1 VGKTRVA
8 VLLAERLGGELV
20 SADSRQ
26 VYRGLDIGTNKAR
39 PAELRGI
46 RQHLVDICDP
56 QEPFTVADYQRRAW
70 QAIGEVLTRRRLPI
84 LVGGSGLYVRAVVDG
99 LNFGATGPNTQ
110 RRRRWEALA
119 DRAGLEVLQTRLY
132 AVDPAAAARIHS
144 GDRRRLIRAL
154 EVFELS
160 GAPLSAQQTTTPP
173 PHKAVVV
180 GLTAPRD
187 RLHQWIEERVPTMLA
202 RGLLEET
209 ARLRAAGLPRHNRAL
224 EGIGYAEMVAVLEG
238 EMSLD
243 AALAHMTRA
252 TRRYAKR
259 QLTWFRADP
268 ATRWFDVTET
278 EIADI
283 ERFVR
288 QAVSW
293 EQGPG

>member
-1 VGKTRVA
+1 MGKTRVA
-8 VLLAERLGGELV
+8 VLLAERLGGELIG
-20 SADSRQ
+20 ADSRQ
-26 VYRGLDIGTNKAR
+26 VYRGLDVGTNKAG
-39 PAELRGI
+39 PEELRGI

-70 QAIGEVLTRRRLPI
+70 QAIDEVLARRRLPI

-99 LNFGATGPNTQ
+99 LNFGAAAPDSA

-119 DRAGLEVLQTRLY
+119 DRAGLEVLQTRLQT
-132 AVDPAAAARIHS
+132 VDPAAAARIHP

-160 GAPLSAQQTTTPP
+160 GAPLSVQQTTTPP

-180 GLTAPRD
+180 GLTAPRE
-187 RLHQWIEERVPTMLA
+187 RLHQWIQERVPAMVA

-209 ARLRAAGLPRHNRAL
+209 ARLRAMGLPVHSQAL
-224 EGIGYAEMVAVLEG
+224 EGIGYAEMVAVMDG
-238 EMSLD
+238 AMSLD
-243 AALAHMTRA
+243 EAQAHMTRA

-268 ATRWFDVTET
+268 ATRWFDVTQT

-293 EQGPG
+293 EQGPE